1 MVNTYGR
8 LNPMCVCV
16 FKKTCASVDEWEHV
30 LSVEGDVSITQAH
43 VGPYEIFPSTL
54 ICMPSLNHS
63 WMQSALE

>member
-30 LSVEGDVSITQAH
+30 LSVSGGWCQYNTSSCRSLWN
-43 VGPYEIFPSTL
+43 FP
-54 ICMPSLNHS
+54 
-63 WMQSALE
+63 